1 MIFDWQAEVWR
12 QLQARRFALPH
23 ALLFR
28 GPKGIGKRHL
38 AKLFG
43 RALVCETPQSSGFPC
58 QTCLACR
65 WTDQGTH
72 PDLRVVEPDALSES
86 DEEPAEPKAKSAAKA
101 PSTQIRIA
109 QIRELQDWV
118 VMSSHRNGLRVALL
132 APAEAM
138 NHSTANALLKTL
150 EEPPPRTLIM
160 LIANDAS
167 KLLPTIISRC
177 QRIDLALPDRSSASA
192 WLEKQGLAAAPTH
205 LALASGAPLEALE
218 NPARR
223 EVGSVLVNALEAHYA
238 EPLQLAAAVKDLPVL
253 QVVDLLQ
260 KWAFDL
266 IATSFGMSPR
276 YYIDHGD
283 KLSKIAARLD
293 AMKLLAWTRA
303 LGEARSLA
311 THPLNARLVFE
322 QLFQGYRDAFAL
334 GR

>member
-1 MIFDWQAEVWR
+1 MILDWQSEVWR
-12 QLQARRFALPH
+12 QLQARRASLPH

-28 GPKGIGKRHL
+28 GPRGIGKRHL

-43 RALVCETPQSSGFPC
+43 RALLCEAPQPSGFPC
-58 QTCLACR
+58 QACLACR
-65 WTDQGTH
+65 WTERGTH
-72 PDLRVVEPDALSES
+72 PDLRIVEPDVWSEF
-86 DEEPAEPKAKSAAKA
+86 EEEVEAKPASKTKA
-101 PSTQIRIA
+101 PSTQLRIA
-109 QIRELQDWV
+109 QIRALQDWV

-160 LIANDAS
+160 LVTNDAS

-177 QRIDLALPDRSSASA
+177 QRVDLSLPELASA
-192 WLEKQGLAAAPTH
+192 AAWLAKQGLEAAPAH
-205 LALASGAPLEALE
+205 LALASGAPLDALE

-223 EVGSVLVNALEAHYA
+223 EVGVELVKALEAHFA
-238 EPLQLAAAVKDLPVL
+238 QPLALAAAVKDLPVM

-266 IATSFGMSPR
+266 LASSLGMAPR
-276 YYIDHGD
+276 YYIDHRD
-283 KLSKIAARLD
+283 RLSKAASHLD
-293 AMKLLAWTRA
+293 QMKLLAWTRE
-303 LGEARSLA
+303 LGEARALA
-311 THPLNARLVFE
+311 SHPLNARLVFE
-322 QLFQGYRDAFAL
+322 QLFQGYRDALAV